1 MTQGYACFKGL
12 QAEEA
17 HHGQARL
24 LRPLKRQPD
33 GSFTAIPFEQACD
46 EVAARLDELIKRH
59 GPETVAIF
67 KGGGA
72 FQTATA
78 NAMIGSF
85 LDAIGSRQLFTTLT
99 IDQSA
104 KIISFERLGGWAA
117 GVQDLGQ
124 SEVVLL
130 FGANPLLSHAVVG
143 VMSSDPT
150 RRLKK
155 ARERGLKLIVVDPRR
170 SETARNADLFLQ
182 PLPGQ
187 DAAIAAGMIRMI
199 LDEGWEDREFC
210 RRHVGADRIAGLW
223 EAVADFTEASVERRA
238 GLEPGD
244 LRAMTALFA
253 RDSGAGGAFTG
264 TGPNMSPFSNL
275 AQHMIDCLNVIC
287 GRFRRPGDAMLVSM
301 MSPPYDVHAEVV
313 APPRSWQGEAPSRIR
328 GVGSL
333 AGERLS
339 ATLAEEI
346 LTPGEGQIRAL
357 FVDGGNPATGM
368 PDQRRMVGAMRA
380 LDLAVVID
388 PYLTPSAEL
397 ADYVFP
403 PTMQYERA
411 DLPLVIPGFPLFPE
425 NWAQYAPP
433 LIRTPPDSEIV
444 DGWFVY
450 WSIARRLG
458 AKINFLGRRM
468 LDMECAPTSDDL
480 LEIVLEGSRLT
491 LCELKASPSG
501 KIFDIGQKV
510 LAARPGANA
519 HFDVMPADVRA
530 ELNAFSERQS
540 EAARLVSNGK
550 HFTHFLTSRRMRD
563 VMNSVGTQLGA
574 VLERT
579 PSNPAFLHP
588 AEMAA
593 LGIQEGERIEL
604 ESDHGR
610 ISAVA
615 RADETVRRGTV
626 SISHGWGNLPGPDG
640 AHAGVCVNMLSDS
653 TRDVEAI
660 NAMPRLSAIPVNIHP
675 SGERGPSAEMA
686 SV

>member
-1 MTQGYACFKGL
+1 MTREATSFCRICSSCCGTRLKIDDDDRIVEIRGDKEQPMTRGYACFKGL

-17 HHGQARL
+17 HHGKARL
-24 LRPLKRQPD
+24 LHPQKRQAD

-46 EVAARLDELIKRH
+46 EVAMRLGDLIARH
-59 GPETVAIF
+59 GAESLAIF

-85 LDAIGSRQLFTTLT
+85 LDAVGSRQLFTTLT

-104 KIISFERLGGWAA
+104 KIVSFERLGGWAA

-150 RRLKK
+150 RRLKQ

-199 LDEGWEDREFC
+199 LEEGWEDREFC
-210 RRHVGADRIAGLW
+210 RRHVGEDRMAVLRD
-223 EAVADFTEASVERRA
+223 AVAGFSEHAVEQRA
-238 GLEPGD
+238 GLGTGE

-253 RDSGAGGAFTG
+253 RDSRTGGAFTG

-287 GRFRRPGDAMLVSM
+287 GRFRRAGDAMVVSM
-301 MSPPYDVHAEVV
+301 MSPPQDVHAEVI
-313 APPRSWQGEAPSRIR
+313 AAPRSWQ
-328 GVGSL
+328 
-333 AGERLS
+333 
-339 ATLAEEI
+339 
-346 LTPGEGQIRAL
+346 
-357 FVDGGNPATGM
+357 
-368 PDQRRMVGAMRA
+368 AMRA
-380 LDLAVVID
+380 LELSVVID
-388 PYLTPSAEL
+388 PYMTPSAEL

-433 LIRTPPDSEIV
+433 LVRTPPGSEIV
-444 DGWFVY
+444 DGWYVY

-458 AKINFLGRRM
+458 KTIDFLGRRP
-468 LDMECAPTSDDL
+468 LDMEMAPTSDDL
-480 LEIVLEGSRLT
+480 LEILLEGSRLT
-491 LCELKASPSG
+491 LDELKSHPSG
-501 KIFDIGQKV
+501 KIFGIDQRV
-510 LAARPGANA
+510 LPARPEAA
-519 HFDVMPADVRA
+519 DRFDPMPADVQA
-530 ELNAFSERQS
+530 ELAAFAERQS
-540 EAARLVSNGK
+540 EAERLVSNGRT
-550 HFTHFLTSRRMRD
+550 FTHLLTSRRLRD
-563 VMNSVGTQLGA
+563 VMNSVGTQLGT
-574 VLERT
+574 VLDRT
-579 PSNPAFLHP
+579 PYNPAFLNP
-588 AEMAA
+588 DEMEER
-593 LGIQEGERIEL
+593 GIEGGDLIEI
-604 ESDHGR
+604 ESDRGR
-610 ISAVA
+610 IAAVA
-615 RADETVRRGTV
+615 RADEAVRRGTV
-626 SISHGWGNLPGPDG
+626 SISHGWGNLPGADG
-640 AHAGVCVNMLSDS
+640 AHAGVCVNMLTDC

-660 NAMPRLSAIPVNIHP
+660 NAMPRLSAIPVNIYP
-675 SGERGPSAEMA
+675 SGESGPSAKA
-686 SV
+686 TSS